1 MYLIYLYNLSCG
13 HAHAQTH
20 RWSSDCRTQSTAVL
34 RVAIPPRQRHRTVAT
49 RDVCATLQM
58 VTLTV
63 QPAAWEW
70 AWGRTG
76 TALGIIHPSLF
87 TRRREKIET
96 INYPPLGTS
105 IPVNKNCLLSSL
117 TFCIEWIFIF
127 WQLFDRRNIYIS
139 VNVIKYNL

>member
-1 MYLIYLYNLSCG
+1 MRKVSNLDVSDLFVLISCD
-13 HAHAQTH
+13 HAHAQTY
-20 RWSSDCRTQSTAVL
+20 REWSDCRTQSTAVL
-34 RVAIPPRQRHRTVAT
+34 RVVIPPRPRHRTVAT
-49 RDVCATLQM
+49 RDECATLQM

-76 TALGIIHPSLF
+76 TALGITHPSLF

-105 IPVNKNCLLSSL
+105 IPVINSCLSFSS
-117 TFCIEWIFIF
+117 TFCI
-127 WQLFDRRNIYIS
+127 
-139 VNVIKYNL
+139 K